1 MTATSQK
8 VKPPK
13 LPPDVEAAIA
23 EQAVADVLQ
32 RIAADDGPIVVGP
45 WLAEVGFEILYW
57 IPFLRFLVARG
68 DLDPARVIIV
78 SRGGVQDWYEGIGT
92 RYVEL
97 FDAVG
102 TAGFRLHTDAIW
114 DALGGR
120 KQTRLTDRDELL
132 LDASLGDEWH
142 GRPILHPSHMYGVFR
157 LWWRSAMPVGYA
169 LDRLH
174 FERWS
179 PPKDPVTESKLPD
192 DFVAVRFYFRPSFPD
207 TPANRQLA
215 RRVIDRLADLTN
227 VVLLNAN
234 LDIDDH
240 LDLDAQD
247 SRVIRLLD
255 GTPERDN
262 LLIQSVAIARA
273 RLFVGTYGGLAY
285 LAPLYGRG
293 SVAFATT
300 HALYNP
306 THLEVATHAAR
317 KLGGWLTLLDVRTER
332 LLEHAVSA

>member
-1 MTATSQK
+1 MTTTGRS
-8 VKPPK
+8 KPPK
-13 LPPDVEAAIA
+13 LPPEVETAIA
-23 EQAVADVLQ
+23 ERAVAEVFE

-45 WLAEVGFEILYW
+45 WLAEVGFEVLYW

-68 DLDPARVIIV
+68 NLDPARVVVV

-102 TAGFRLHTDAIW
+102 ADSFRLHTDAIW

-120 KQTRLTDRDELL
+120 KQTELTERDEYL

-157 LWWRSAMPVGYA
+157 LWWRSAVPIRYA
-169 LDRLH
+169 LDRLR

-179 PPKDPVTESKLPD
+179 APFDPATEAKLPD

-207 TPANRQLA
+207 TTENRRLA
-215 RRVIDRLADLTN
+215 RRIIDRLCEVTN
-227 VVLLNAN
+227 VVSLNAN

-240 LDLDAQD
+240 LDFDVAD
-247 SRVIRLLD
+247 GRMIRLFAGD
-255 GTPERDN
+255 NERDN
-262 LLIQSVAIARA
+262 LRIQSAAIARA
-273 RLFVGTYGGLAY
+273 RLFIGTYGGLAY
-285 LAPLYGRG
+285 LAPLYGGR
-293 SVAFATT
+293 SIAFATT
-300 HALYNP
+300 HGLYNP
-306 THLEVATHAAR
+306 THLEVALHAAAQ
-317 KLGGWLTLLDVRTER
+317 LGGSLTILDNASEG
-332 LLEHAVSA
+332 LLECAAST